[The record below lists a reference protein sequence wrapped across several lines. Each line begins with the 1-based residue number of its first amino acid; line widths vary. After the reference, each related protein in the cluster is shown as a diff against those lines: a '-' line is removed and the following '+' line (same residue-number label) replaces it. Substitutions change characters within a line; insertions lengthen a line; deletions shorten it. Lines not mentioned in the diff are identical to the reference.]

1 MTEGESESTRPTF
14 VIFLDFFERLI
25 KQDPLRAKKLEYEL
39 QCHFGKPSKDHGLP
53 LVKVIAQQI
62 ESRVSSK
69 SAGDSC
75 TPESYIADLFSPDP
89 NDQQV
94 NVSKIM
100 KGLIPG

>member
-1 MTEGESESTRPTF
+1 MTETEPTGETPTS
-14 VIFLDFFERLI
+14 VIFLEFFERLI
-25 KQDPLRAKKLEYEL
+25 KQDPVRAKKLEYEL
-39 QCHFGKPSKDHGLP
+39 HCHFGKPSKDHGLP
-53 LVKVIAQQI
+53 LVRVIAQQI

-89 NDQQV
+89 EDQQV
-94 NVSKIM
+94 NVSKFM